1 MVGHMLRDDFFFF
14 VFQFNFSREEIF
26 MRWYNN
32 KNFEQVDLHN
42 KNTELRI
49 FWKYYIVGRA
59 FRMTLCIFSVY
70 RTDI

>member
-32 KNFEQVDLHN
+32 KNFE
-42 KNTELRI
+42 
-49 FWKYYIVGRA
+49 
-59 FRMTLCIFSVY
+59 
-70 RTDI
+70 